1 MRKSYFI
8 SKNPCPPTSVGMVR
22 WNEGMVQW
30 KEFFNSFR
38 FLTLIF
44 LLSQSISL
52 PLYGQTMDALLDEL
66 VGSDADQKESE
77 LQEDNSA
84 PAPLSSTEITGPPEE
99 DAFAQEK
106 NIITNGVTL
115 QGLDKQ
121 TGRVFIIDAPLDKL
135 IEFGTLKI
143 VVKHCEKPP
152 LDDRQE
158 SMAFV
163 VISEEKAAGTLQ
175 NLFSGWMFATSPALS
190 AMDHP
195 TYDVWVKEC
204 KALPNI

>member
-1 MRKSYFI
+1 MSRGL
-8 SKNPCPPTSVGMVR
+8 T
-22 WNEGMVQW
+22 
-30 KEFFNSFR
+30 FFFCLLFQSLSF
-38 FLTLIF
+38 
-44 LLSQSISL
+44 
-52 PLYGQTMDALLDEL
+52 PLYGQSMDTLLDEL
-66 VGSDADQKESE
+66 VGSDADQRESE
-77 LQEDNSA
+77 LQDNKKDDTT
-84 PAPLSSTEITGPPEE
+84 PAPLSSTDLTGPPED
-99 DAFAQEK
+99 DAFAPEK

-121 TGRVFIIDAPLDKL
+121 TGRVFIIDAPLGKT

-143 VVKHCEKPP
+143 VVKHCEKAP

-163 VISEEKAAGTLQ
+163 VISEEKPVGTLQ

-204 KALPNI
+204 KALPKI

>member
-1 MRKSYFI
+1 MKGLS
-8 SKNPCPPTSVGMVR
+8 
-22 WNEGMVQW
+22 
-30 KEFFNSFR
+30 FFLF
-38 FLTLIF
+38 FLF
-44 LLSQSISL
+44 LQSLSL
-52 PLYGQTMDALLDEL
+52 PLYGQNMDTLLNEL

-77 LQEDNSA
+77 LQDQKTNDTT
-84 PAPLSSTEITGPPEE
+84 PAPLSSTDIIGPPEE

-121 TGRVFIIDAPLDKL
+121 TGRVFIIDAPIGKP

-143 VVKHCEKPP
+143 VVKHCEKAP

-163 VISEEKAAGTLQ
+163 VISEEKPVGTLQ

-204 KALPNI
+204 KALPKI

>member
-1 MRKSYFI
+1 MIKDL
-8 SKNPCPPTSVGMVR
+8 TV
-22 WNEGMVQW
+22 
-30 KEFFNSFR
+30 FF
-38 FLTLIF
+38 F
-44 LLSQSISL
+44 LLFQNLSF

-77 LQEDNSA
+77 LQDHTKDNTTT
-84 PAPLSSTEITGPPEE
+84 PLSSTDITGPPEE

-121 TGRVFIIDAPLDKL
+121 TGRVFIIDAPLNKS

-143 VVKHCEKPP
+143 VVKHCEKAP

-163 VISEEKAAGTLQ
+163 VISEEKPVGTLQ

-204 KALPNI
+204 KALPKI

>member
-1 MRKSYFI
+1 MIR
-8 SKNPCPPTSVGMVR
+8 G
-22 WNEGMVQW
+22 
-30 KEFFNSFR
+30 
-38 FLTLIF
+38 LIVFSF
-44 LLSQSISL
+44 LLLQSLSL

-66 VGSDADQKESE
+66 AGSDADQKESE
-77 LQEDNSA
+77 LQDHKKDDTT
-84 PAPLSSTEITGPPEE
+84 PAPLSSTDIIGPPEE

-121 TGRVFIIDAPLDKL
+121 TGRVFIIDAPVGKL

-143 VVKHCEKPP
+143 VVKHCEKAP

-163 VISEEKAAGTLQ
+163 VISEEKPVGTLQ

-204 KALPNI
+204 KALPKI

>member
-1 MRKSYFI
+1 MIRGLI
-8 SKNPCPPTSVGMVR
+8 V
-22 WNEGMVQW
+22 
-30 KEFFNSFR
+30 FF
-38 FLTLIF
+38 F
-44 LLSQSISL
+44 LLLQSLSS

-77 LQEDNSA
+77 LQDHKKDDTSLV
-84 PAPLSSTEITGPPEE
+84 PLSSTDIIGPPEE

-106 NIITNGVTL
+106 NIVTNGVTL

-121 TGRVFIIDAPLDKL
+121 TGHVFIIDAPLGKL

-143 VVKHCEKPP
+143 VVKHCEKAP

-158 SMAFV
+158 SIAFV
-163 VISEEKAAGTLQ
+163 VISEEKPVGTLQ

-204 KALPNI
+204 KTLPKI

>member
-1 MRKSYFI
+1 MIRGL
-8 SKNPCPPTSVGMVR
+8 T
-22 WNEGMVQW
+22 
-30 KEFFNSFR
+30 FF
-38 FLTLIF
+38 LF
-44 LLSQSISL
+44 LLLQSLSL

-66 VGSDADQKESE
+66 AGSDADQKESE
-77 LQEDNSA
+77 LQDHKKDYTAS
-84 PAPLSSTEITGPPEE
+84 LSSTDITGPPEE

-121 TGRVFIIDAPLDKL
+121 TGRVFIIDAPLGKL

-143 VVKHCEKPP
+143 VVKHCEKAP

-163 VISEEKAAGTLQ
+163 VISEEKPVGTLQ

-204 KALPNI
+204 KALSKI

>member
-1 MRKSYFI
+1 M
-8 SKNPCPPTSVGMVR
+8 SKG
-22 WNEGMVQW
+22 Q
-30 KEFFNSFR
+30 KFF
-38 FLTLIF
+38 LF
-44 LLSQSISL
+44 LLLQSLSL

-66 VGSDADQKESE
+66 AVSDADQKESE
-77 LQEDNSA
+77 LQDHKKDNIAS
-84 PAPLSSTEITGPPEE
+84 LSSTDITGPPEE

-121 TGRVFIIDAPLDKL
+121 TGRVFIIDAPLNKS

-143 VVKHCEKPP
+143 VVKHCEKTP

-163 VISEEKAAGTLQ
+163 VISEEKPVGTLQ

-190 AMDHP
+190 AIDHP
-195 TYDVWVKEC
+195 IYDVWVKEC
-204 KALPNI
+204 KALPEI

>member
-1 MRKSYFI
+1 MIKDL
-8 SKNPCPPTSVGMVR
+8 TV
-22 WNEGMVQW
+22 
-30 KEFFNSFR
+30 FF
-38 FLTLIF
+38 F
-44 LLSQSISL
+44 LLFQNLSF

-66 VGSDADQKESE
+66 AGSDADQKESE
-77 LQEDNSA
+77 LQDHTKNNTTT
-84 PAPLSSTEITGPPEE
+84 PLSSTDITGPPEE

-121 TGRVFIIDAPLDKL
+121 TGRVFIIDAPLNKS

-143 VVKHCEKPP
+143 VVKHCEKAP

-163 VISEEKAAGTLQ
+163 VISEEKPAGTLQ

-204 KALPNI
+204 KALPKI

>member
-1 MRKSYFI
+1 MIRGL
-8 SKNPCPPTSVGMVR
+8 T
-22 WNEGMVQW
+22 
-30 KEFFNSFR
+30 FF
-38 FLTLIF
+38 LF
-44 LLSQSISL
+44 LLFQSFSL

-66 VGSDADQKESE
+66 AVSDADQKESE
-77 LQEDNSA
+77 LQDHRKDNTAS
-84 PAPLSSTEITGPPEE
+84 APLSSTDITGPPEE

-106 NIITNGVTL
+106 NILTNGVTL

-121 TGRVFIIDAPLDKL
+121 TGRVFIIDTPLGRP

-143 VVKHCEKPP
+143 VVKHCEKAP

-163 VISEEKAAGTLQ
+163 VISEEKPVGVLQ